1 MSGSSPSPD
10 GTAPR
15 WAADLPVRAVLDAV
29 VTASR
34 GGAVVV
40 VAPPGSGKTLL
51 VPAAVLDDLGG
62 AGVLLVQP
70 RRLAA
75 RAVAAQIARLRGV
88 PLGGAVGYQVRF
100 DSCTSSATRL
110 FVETTG
116 IVLRRL
122 LDDVSLP
129 GIGAVVLDEFHERSV
144 EMDLAFGL
152 LRRVQESLRPDLRI
166 VVTSATI
173 AADTVAAAL
182 GGCPVVEAAGR
193 LHPVEIIHQP
203 RGPRRDLVDLVRPA
217 VEDALAR
224 TTGHVLVFLPGV
236 GEIVTCQRDLGP
248 LAERHGHDLLPLH
261 GDLPPERQ
269 DLALTDTGCRKI
281 ILATNVAETSLT
293 IPGVTA
299 VVDSGLARQLIVN
312 PATGLPRL
320 ELVGISRAAA
330 DQRAGRAGRTGP
342 GRCQRLWSEAEHQG
356 RPAAEVPEVLRADLA
371 GPLLWLEAIGEA
383 TTFPWLDPP
392 TADALDTAR
401 ALLERLG
408 AVDEDGR
415 ITPRGR
421 LLVALPTHPRLGTLL
436 LAGAAGGVLREA
448 SIAAALVSDRD
459 PFRRGAHAGGG
470 PRDRQRV
477 RSRCDLF
484 DRVVAL
490 QGFHA
495 GAASSDPALDPHPAA
510 ARAVLRA
517 AEQLY
522 RLAPGP
528 LGPRAADPRE
538 ALARALLAAF
548 PDRLA
553 RLRAGSG
560 DRGTLVGG
568 RGVRLTEPSRVS
580 HEPLF
585 LAIDIDD
592 ARGEARTRLA
602 TAVERGWLDDESV
615 RGNLHSGD
623 ELVVDAVRRQVVARR
638 RTYWIDLVL
647 DEAPLPVTDGTAAGA
662 VLAAAARLEGER
674 VFPPADSAA
683 GRYRDRV
690 RWLATLLPDLGLPPL
705 DAGQLAD
712 LLPEVCRGRRALDEI
727 PTADWLPRLE
737 ALVGHERAHLVD
749 RLAPEGIEL
758 PARRRHSISYPPG
771 GSPTLAARIQDFF
784 GLADTPRV
792 ADGRVP
798 VVLHLLGPDQRPRQV
813 TADLAGFWRTTYPQ
827 LRRELARRY
836 PKHAWP
842 EDPLAARG

>member
-1 MSGSSPSPD
+1 M
-10 GTAPR
+10 TAPAAGSDSGLPP
-15 WAADLPVRAVLDAV
+15 WAATLPVREVLDRV
-29 VTASR
+29 VGASR

-62 AGVLLVQP
+62 QGVLLVQP

-75 RAVAAQIARLRGV
+75 RAVAAQIARLRGG
-88 PLGGAVGYQVRF
+88 PLGAEVGYQVRF
-100 DSCTSSATRL
+100 DSRTSPATRL

-144 EMDLAFGL
+144 EMDLCFGL
-152 LRRVQESLRPDLRI
+152 LRRVRESLRPDLRI
-166 VVTSATI
+166 VVTSATL
-173 AADTVAAAL
+173 AAEHVAAAL
-182 GGCPVVEAAGR
+182 GDCPVIEAAGR
-193 LHPVEIIHQP
+193 MHPVTVTHLP
-203 RGPRRDLVDLVRPA
+203 RGPRRELVDLVRPA
-217 VEDALAR
+217 VEEALSR
-224 TTGHVLVFLPGV
+224 TDGHVLVFLPGV
-236 GEIVTCQRDLGP
+236 GEIVACQRDLEG
-248 LAERHGHDLLPLH
+248 LAGRGGHDLLPLH

-269 DLALTDTGCRKI
+269 DEALAETGRRKI

-299 VVDSGLARQLIVN
+299 VVDSGLARQLTVS

-342 GRCQRLWSEAEHQG
+342 GRCHRLWSEAEHQG
-356 RPAAEVPEVLRADLA
+356 RPPAEVPEVLRADLA
-371 GPLLWLEAIGEA
+371 GPLLWLEALGEA
-383 TTFPWLDPP
+383 RDFPWLDPP
-392 TADALDTAR
+392 TTDALATAR
-401 ALLERLG
+401 SLLTRLG
-408 AVDEDGR
+408 AIDDAGA

-421 LLVALPTHPRLGTLL
+421 ILVGLPTHPRLGCLL
-436 LAGAAGGVLREA
+436 LAGASGGVLREA
-448 SIAAALVSDRD
+448 SLAAALVSDRD
-459 PFRRGAHAGGG
+459 PFRRSAHGGGG

-477 RSRCDLF
+477 RSRCDLH
-484 DRVVAL
+484 DRVLAL

-495 GAASSDPALDPHPAA
+495 GAAATDPALDPHPGA
-510 ARAVLRA
+510 ARAILRA

-522 RLAPGP
+522 HLAPGP
-528 LGPRAADPRE
+528 LGPRAADPRA

-553 RLRAGSG
+553 RLRSGSG

-568 RGVRLTEPSRVS
+568 RGVRLTDPSRVS
-580 HEPLF
+580 HEPFF

-592 ARGEARTRLA
+592 TRGEARTRLA
-602 TAVERGWLDDESV
+602 TAVEREWLDEEGV
-615 RGNLHSGD
+615 RDNLRSAD
-623 ELVVDAVRRQVVARR
+623 ELVYDESRRQVVGRR
-638 RTYWIDLVL
+638 RTCWIDLVI
-647 DEAPLPVTDGTAAGA
+647 DETPLALGDPAAATA
-662 VLAAAARLEGER
+662 VLAAAARQQGER
-674 VFPPADSAA
+674 AFPPPDSAA

-690 RWLATLLPDLGLPPL
+690 RWLAGLLPDLGLPPL
-705 DAGQLAD
+705 DAAQMAD
-712 LLPEVCRGRRALDEI
+712 LLPDVCRGLTSLDDV
-727 PTADWLPRLE
+727 PGADWLPRLV
-737 ALVGHERAHLVD
+737 ALTGHDRAHLVD
-749 RLAPEGIEL
+749 RLAPESLAL
-758 PARRRHSISYPPG
+758 PSGKRQRLDYQGDGPPR
-771 GSPTLAARIQDFF
+771 LATRIQDLF

-792 ADGRVP
+792 ADGRVA

-813 TADLAGFWRTTYPQ
+813 TADLAGFWKNTYPQ

-842 EDPLAARG
+842 EDPLTAGR